1 MAMAVGKVITLWPI
15 QLWAIREIFLS
26 AKVPPVEA
34 TSEVT

>member
-15 QLWAIREIFLS
+15 QLWAIREIFITARIS
-26 AKVPPVEA
+26 PVEA